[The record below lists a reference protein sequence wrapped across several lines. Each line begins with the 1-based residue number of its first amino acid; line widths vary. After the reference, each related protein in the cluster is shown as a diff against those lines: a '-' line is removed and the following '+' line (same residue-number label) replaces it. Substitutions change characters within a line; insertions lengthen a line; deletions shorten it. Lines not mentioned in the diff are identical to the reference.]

1 MLPGTREPR
10 PKMDGKRKDSKTLR
24 LKIKDSFDCFS
35 VNRMVNNYGIEN
47 VTFLP
52 TQSFNKPA
60 WYNNIVTLANRLLIG
75 SLSHSLLK
83 LNFLHK
89 VITNAMIPLN
99 HLKTFS
105 SEICDRLINYV
116 LEIYHRKVC

>member
-1 MLPGTREPR
+1 MPPEP
-10 PKMDGKRKDSKTLR
+10 PEPQGKIWKNRLRTLR
-24 LKIKDSFDCFS
+24 FIIKDSFNLLS
-35 VNRMVNNYGIEN
+35 VNGIINNYGIEN

-52 TQSFNKPA
+52 AQGFNKPA
-60 WYNNIVTLANRLLIG
+60 WYSNIVSFANRLLIG

-83 LNFLHK
+83 LNLLHK
-89 VITNAMIPLN
+89 VITNAMIPLK

-105 SEICDRLINYV
+105 SEICDRFINYV